1 MARPRRPGLWDRVR
15 RLLGRSYLSLLG
27 WRVEGELPSDPK
39 LVIVAAPHTSYW
51 DFPHMIGFGFAEGI
65 YVSVLMKA
73 SLFWGPLGVLLRAM
87 GGVPVERSQ
96 AHGLVESTVRAL
108 DKTDEFMLVIAPEGT
123 RGRGEYWKSG
133 FYHVAR
139 GAGVPI
145 ALGFLDYG
153 RRTIGC
159 GPVFWP
165 TGDVESDMVQLQAF
179 YSDRKG
185 KYPDGQTPPRLRL
198 EEE

>member
-1 MARPRRPGLWDRVR
+1 LALT
-15 RLLGRSYLSLLG
+15 G
-27 WRVEGELPSDPK
+27 WRVEGEIPGDAK

-51 DFPHMIGFGFAEGI
+51 DFSHMIGFGFAEGI

-73 SLFWGPLGVLLRAM
+73 SLFWGPLGVLLRGM
-87 GGVPVERSQ
+87 GGLPVERSR

-108 DKTDEFMLVIAPEGT
+108 DKTDEFLLVIAPEGT
-123 RGRGEYWKSG
+123 RGLGEYWKSG

-145 ALGFLDYG
+145 AMGFLDYG
-153 RRTIGC
+153 RRTVGV

-165 TGDVESDMVQLQAF
+165 SGDVESDVAALQAF
-179 YSDRKG
+179 YADKQG
-185 KYPDGQTPPRLRL
+185 KYPQNQTPPRLQL
-198 EEE
+198 E

>member
-15 RLLGRSYLSLLG
+15 RFLGRRYLALTG
-27 WRVEGELPSDPK
+27 WRVEGEIPSDAK

-51 DFPHMIGFGFAEGI
+51 DFSHMIGFGFAEGI
-65 YVSVLMKA
+65 YISVLMKA
-73 SLFWGPLGVLLRAM
+73 SLFWGPLGVLLRGM
-87 GGVPVERSQ
+87 GGLPVERSR

-108 DKTDEFMLVIAPEGT
+108 DKTDEFLMVIAPEGT
-123 RGRGEYWKSG
+123 RARREYWKSG

-145 ALGFLDYG
+145 AMGFLDYG
-153 RRTIGC
+153 RRTVGI

-165 TGDVESDMVQLQAF
+165 SGDVESDVAALQTF
-179 YSDRKG
+179 YADKQG
-185 KYPDGQTPPRLRL
+185 KYPENQPPPRLQL
-198 EEE
+198 EAE